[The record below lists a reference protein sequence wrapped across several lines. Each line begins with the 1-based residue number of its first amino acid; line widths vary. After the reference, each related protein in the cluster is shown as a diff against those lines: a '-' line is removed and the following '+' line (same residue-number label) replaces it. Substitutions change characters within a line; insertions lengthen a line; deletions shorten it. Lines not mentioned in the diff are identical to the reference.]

1 MLRKVRDYVSLLS
14 CMTEKTFQVDGLLHL
29 RDPQDWQ
36 YLFYCLVYALL
47 APGTIH
53 SFLFNKF
60 MLNFKH
66 NMIVFDFSVG
76 SLHRREERETCTSL
90 P

>member
-66 NMIVFDFSVG
+66 NMIVFNFSVG